1 MKGLDWN
8 WNYHLAAID
17 KTPCSFSKSY
27 LPNQNK
33 VMYRMNAI
41 FVMSTP
47 FPYGQAFSS
56 RARNLTKLLCACGY
70 HVHIISPES
79 VGEENSDELAG
90 VDYSVTHINDPKT
103 VLSLSGIGTAKPY
116 MNAVNAYLTENKID
130 LIVSSSMIFVSGH
143 LLKLAGKLQVPY
155 IVEQCE
161 WYDYSTFKY
170 GKLNPYYREHIRMIE
185 KKNRKVSGIIA
196 ISRLFEQHYS
206 FQGVPAIRI
215 PTILDVK
222 NTGYRIERSN
232 TASDGVYHI
241 AFAGSL
247 GKGKEK
253 MEPVFKALV
262 KINQTGRNIIF
273 DIYGPSE
280 KDLLINID
288 GDNNLWNQ
296 VQPYINV
303 HGRILQTEVENAV
316 RNADFTIFTRPIR
329 RSSNAG
335 FPTKFAESMAV
346 GTPVITNDTGDI
358 SLYLR
363 NGVNGF
369 LIGNGTEGEILNA
382 FETLISFNGEQYIG
396 MRKNARNT
404 AECNFSYSSYIEE
417 MNSFLKTVQMN
428 KR

>member
-1 MKGLDWN
+1 
-8 WNYHLAAID
+8 
-17 KTPCSFSKSY
+17 
-27 LPNQNK
+27 
-33 VMYRMNAI
+33 MNVL

-70 HVHIISPES
+70 HVHIISPQS
-79 VGEENSDELAG
+79 VGKENSEELVDA
-90 VDYSVTHINDPKT
+90 DYSVTHINDSKS
-103 VLSLSGIGTAKPY
+103 VLSLSGIGTTKPY
-116 MNAVNAYLTENKID
+116 MNAINAYLSKNKID
-130 LIVSSSMIFVSGH
+130 LIVSSSMVFVSGH
-143 LLKLAGKLQVPY
+143 LLKLAEKLQVPY

-185 KKNRKVSGIIA
+185 KKNRKVNGIIA

-206 FQGVPAIRI
+206 FQGVPVIRI

-222 NTGYRIERSN
+222 NTECRIEIN
-232 TASDGVYHI
+232 DAASDGVSHI
-241 AFAGSL
+241 VFAGSL

-253 MEPVFKALV
+253 MEPIFKALI
-262 KINQTGRNIIF
+262 KINESKKNIVF

-280 KDLLINID
+280 KDLLKNID
-288 GDNNLWNQ
+288 GNNNLWNQ
-296 VQPYINV
+296 VRQYINV
-303 HGRILQTEVENAV
+303 HGYIPQTEVENV
-316 RNADFTIFTRPIR
+316 IRSADFTIFTRPIR

-358 SLYLR
+358 SLYLK

-369 LIGNGTEGEILNA
+369 LLRNGTEVEILSA
-382 FETLISFNGEQYIG
+382 FKTLISFNVEQYID

-404 AECNFSYSSYIEE
+404 AEYNFSYSSYIEE

>member
-1 MKGLDWN
+1 MVPG
-8 WNYHLAAID
+8 
-17 KTPCSFSKSY
+17 SFYQSHRS
-27 LPNQNK
+27 LNQNK
-33 VMYRMNAI
+33 VMYKMNAI

-70 HVHIISPES
+70 HVHIISPKS
-79 VGEENSDELAG
+79 AREENADELAG
-90 VDYSVTHINDPKT
+90 VNYSVTHINDPKS

-116 MNAVNAYLTENKID
+116 MNAVNAYLAENKVD
-130 LIVSSSMIFVSGH
+130 LIVSSSMVFVSGH
-143 LLKLAGKLQVPY
+143 LLNLAKKLQVPY

-170 GKLNPYYREHIRMIE
+170 GKINPYYREHIRMIE
-185 KKNRKVSGIIA
+185 KKNRNVSGIIA

-206 FQGVPAIRI
+206 FQGVPTIRI

-222 NTGYRIERSN
+222 NTEYRIKRN
-232 TASDGVYHI
+232 KNKLDDVYHI

-253 MEPVFKALV
+253 MKPVFKALT
-262 KINQTGRNIIF
+262 KINQSRRNIIF
-273 DIYGPSE
+273 DIYGPNE
-280 KDLLINID
+280 RELLTNID
-288 GDNNLWNQ
+288 GDDNLWNQ
-296 VQPYINV
+296 VQPYISI
-303 HGRILQTEVENAV
+303 HGRIPQTEVENVV
-316 RNADFTIFTRPIR
+316 RDADFTIFTRPIR

-358 SLYLR
+358 SLYLK

-369 LIGNGTEGEILNA
+369 LLGNGGEEEILSI
-382 FETLISFNGEQYIG
+382 FETMISFSSERYDD
-396 MRKNARNT
+396 MRKNARST
-404 AECNFSYSSYIEE
+404 AERNFSYSSYIAE
-417 MNSFLKTVQMN
+417 MNSFLKTVQI
-428 KR
+428 R

>member
-1 MKGLDWN
+1 
-8 WNYHLAAID
+8 
-17 KTPCSFSKSY
+17 
-27 LPNQNK
+27 
-33 VMYRMNAI
+33 MNAI
-41 FVMSTP
+41 FVMSAP

-70 HVHIISPES
+70 HVHIISPKS
-79 VGEENSDELAG
+79 AGEEISDELAG
-90 VDYSVTHINDPKT
+90 VDYSVTHINDPKNA
-103 VLSLSGIGTAKPY
+103 LSLSGIGTAKPY
-116 MNAVNAYLTENKID
+116 MNAVKAYLNHNKVD
-130 LIVSSSMIFVSGH
+130 LIVSSSMVFVSGH
-143 LLKLAGKLQVPY
+143 LLKLAEKLQIPY

-161 WYDYSTFKY
+161 WYDYTTFKY

-206 FQGVPAIRI
+206 FQGVPTIRI

-222 NTGYRIERSN
+222 NTRYRIKRN
-232 TASDGVYHI
+232 DITSDDVYHI

-253 MEPVFKALV
+253 MEPVFKALI
-262 KINQTGRNIIF
+262 KINKSKRSIVF
-273 DIYGPSE
+273 DIFGPSE

-296 VQPYINV
+296 VKQYINV
-303 HGRILQTEVENAV
+303 HGRIPQTKVENAV
-316 RNADFTIFTRPIR
+316 RSADFTIFTRPIR

-335 FPTKFAESMAV
+335 FPTKVAESMAV

-358 SLYLR
+358 SLYLK

-369 LIGNGTEGEILNA
+369 LLGNGTEAEILNV
-382 FETLISFNGEQYIG
+382 FETLISFDSEQYIC

-417 MNSFLKTVQMN
+417 MNSFLKSTEMN

>member
-1 MKGLDWN
+1 
-8 WNYHLAAID
+8 
-17 KTPCSFSKSY
+17 
-27 LPNQNK
+27 
-33 VMYRMNAI
+33 MNAI
-41 FVMSTP
+41 FVMSAP

-70 HVHIISPES
+70 HVHIISPKS
-79 VGEENSDELAG
+79 AGEEISDELAG
-90 VDYSVTHINDPKT
+90 VDYSVTHINDPKNA
-103 VLSLSGIGTAKPY
+103 LSLSGIGTAKPY
-116 MNAVNAYLTENKID
+116 MNAVKAYLNHNKVD
-130 LIVSSSMIFVSGH
+130 LIVSSSMVFVSGH
-143 LLKLAGKLQVPY
+143 LLKLAEKLQIPY

-161 WYDYSTFKY
+161 WYDYTTFKY

-206 FQGVPAIRI
+206 FQGVPTIRI

-222 NTGYRIERSN
+222 NTRYRIKRN
-232 TASDGVYHI
+232 DITSDDVYHI

-253 MEPVFKALV
+253 MEPVFKALI
-262 KINQTGRNIIF
+262 KIKKSKRSNVF
-273 DIYGPSE
+273 DIFGPSE

-296 VQPYINV
+296 VKQYINV
-303 HGRILQTEVENAV
+303 HGRIPQTKVENAV
-316 RNADFTIFTRPIR
+316 RSADFTIFTRPIR

-335 FPTKFAESMAV
+335 FPTKVAESMAV

-358 SLYLR
+358 SLYLK

-369 LIGNGTEGEILNA
+369 LLGNGTEAEILNV
-382 FETLISFNGEQYIG
+382 FETLISFDSEQYIC

-417 MNSFLKTVQMN
+417 MNSFLKSTEMN

>member
-1 MKGLDWN
+1 
-8 WNYHLAAID
+8 
-17 KTPCSFSKSY
+17 
-27 LPNQNK
+27 
-33 VMYRMNAI
+33 MNAI
-41 FVMSTP
+41 FVMSAP

-70 HVHIISPES
+70 HVHIISPKS
-79 VGEENSDELAG
+79 AGEEISDELAG
-90 VDYSVTHINDPKT
+90 VDYSVTHINDPKNA
-103 VLSLSGIGTAKPY
+103 LSLSGIGTAKPY
-116 MNAVNAYLTENKID
+116 MNAVKAYLNHNKVD
-130 LIVSSSMIFVSGH
+130 LIVSSSMVFVSGH
-143 LLKLAGKLQVPY
+143 LLKLAEKLQIPY

-161 WYDYSTFKY
+161 WYDYTTFKY

-206 FQGVPAIRI
+206 FQGVPTIRI

-222 NTGYRIERSN
+222 NTRYRIKRN
-232 TASDGVYHI
+232 DITSDDVYHI

-253 MEPVFKALV
+253 MEPVFKALI
-262 KINQTGRNIIF
+262 KINKSKRSIVF
-273 DIYGPSE
+273 DIFGPSE
-280 KDLLINID
+280 QDLLINFD

-296 VQPYINV
+296 VKQYINV
-303 HGRILQTEVENAV
+303 HGRIPQTKVENAV
-316 RNADFTIFTRPIR
+316 RSADFTIFTRPIR

-335 FPTKFAESMAV
+335 FPTKVAESMAV

-358 SLYLR
+358 SLYLK

-369 LIGNGTEGEILNA
+369 LLGNGTEAEILNV
-382 FETLISFNGEQYIG
+382 FETLISFDSEQYIC

-417 MNSFLKTVQMN
+417 MNSFLKSTEMN